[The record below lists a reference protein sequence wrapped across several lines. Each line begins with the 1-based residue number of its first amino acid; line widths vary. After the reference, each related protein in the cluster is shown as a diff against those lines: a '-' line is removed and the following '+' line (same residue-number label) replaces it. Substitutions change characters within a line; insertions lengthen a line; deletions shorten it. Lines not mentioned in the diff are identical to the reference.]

1 MKPQNRVW
9 LAVFVFFLTV
19 AIIACSC
26 NDVIRLLESTATP
39 TLHPQLTQTVATPN
53 LEGSWEDL
61 DTGVVH
67 TIAWDGEKF
76 VVVSSIHPANG
87 EYPITDQG
95 WDGSVLTW
103 TYYDEETGTAI
114 TYETIS
120 ATFLELYAN
129 WWTNSGSGTETL
141 IRRVEG
147 PPAVE

>member
-9 LAVFVFFLTV
+9 LVVLVFFLTA

-26 NDVIRLLESTATP
+26 NDVVRMLASTP
-39 TLHPQLTQTVATPN
+39 TPTIHPQSSLTVPIPN

-67 TIAWDGEKF
+67 TIIWDGEKF
-76 VVVSSIHPANG
+76 VVVSSIHPPSG
-87 EYPITDQG
+87 EYLVTDQN

-103 TYYDEETGTAI
+103 TYYDEEADTAI

-147 PPAVE
+147 PPVVE